1 MAVRQQRVLRWGVP
15 LNILGRDLQLIF
27 ASNLAGSFGDGLYSY
42 LLPVYMTENLKANP
56 VQVGILYAIVSLLA
70 ALTLLL
76 TGVLGDRYDRKKIMM
91 AGWGLWVPAPIFFA
105 LARNWLE
112 MLPGAVLWGSWLG
125 GPTMTAYIATA
136 ADKSKLTSAFT
147 AMSAAWSL
155 GYVFS
160 PALGGLLAAA
170 VGMKIVFYL
179 ASVLYASAGLILLF
193 ISSQGSNRDMQHRP
207 EEDRQPFQ
215 FRKTGGLLKLSI
227 FFAAIT
233 FTVMLFRPFVPK
245 FLADIYGY
253 GDFEIGLSGSILFLG
268 SAILGILLGKLGD
281 RYRRSY
287 ALASSLTLSS
297 LSLILLMIFRD
308 FYTLMAIV
316 FVAGCSYTLWSLMNA
331 IIGLQAP
338 ESVRVR
344 WFSIPQTVGMFCSF
358 IAPYLGGVMYDAS
371 PSYPFIA
378 AIALMLLLAVLASTK
393 ILEGDGLHEEFVDR
407 LRQQRL

>member
-1 MAVRQQRVLRWGVP
+1 VRQQRVLRWAFP
-15 LNILGRDLQLIF
+15 LDILGRDLQRIF

-56 VQVGILYAIVSLLA
+56 VQVGVLYAVVNLLA

-227 FFAAIT
+227 FFAAIM

-297 LSLILLMIFRD
+297 LSLILLMIFGD
-308 FYTLMAIV
+308 FHILMVTV

-331 IIGLQAP
+331 IISLHAP
-338 ESVRVR
+338 EAVRVR

-371 PSYPFIA
+371 PGYPFVA
-378 AIALMLLLAVLASTK
+378 AIVLMLLLAVLASTK
-393 ILEGDGLHEEFVDR
+393 ILEGD
-407 LRQQRL
+407 

>member
-1 MAVRQQRVLRWGVP
+1 LTVRQQRVRRWGFP

-56 VQVGILYAIVSLLA
+56 VQVGILYAVVNLLA

-76 TGVLGDRYDRKKIMM
+76 TGVLGDRYDRKKIM
-91 AGWGLWVPAPIFFA
+91 AVGWGVWVPAPIIFA

-136 ADKSKLTSAFT
+136 ADRNKLTSAFT

-160 PALGGLLAAA
+160 PALGGLLATAI
-170 VGMKIVFYL
+170 GMEIVFYL
-179 ASVLYASAGLILLF
+179 ASILYASAGLILLF
-193 ISSQGSNRDMQHRP
+193 ISSQGPSNDTQRSP
-207 EEDRQPFQ
+207 EEGLSSFQ
-215 FRKTGGLLKLSI
+215 VLKMRGLLRLSL
-227 FFAAIT
+227 FFATIM
-233 FTVMLFRPFVPK
+233 FTVMLFRPFISK
-245 FLADIYGY
+245 FLADVYGY
-253 GDFEIGLSGSILFLG
+253 GDFEIGLSGSVLFLG
-268 SAILGILLGKLGD
+268 SAILGVLLGKLGD
-281 RYRRSY
+281 KYRRSY

-297 LSLILLMIFRD
+297 LSLILLMIFGD
-308 FYTLMAIV
+308 FSTVMATV

-331 IIGLQAP
+331 IISLHAP
-338 ESVRVR
+338 ETVRVR

-358 IAPYLGGVMYDAS
+358 IAPYLGGVMYDVS

-378 AIALMLLLAVLASTK
+378 AIVLMLILAVLASTR
-393 ILEGDGLHEEFVDR
+393 ILEGDELSEKLVDR
-407 LRQQRL
+407 LRQ

>member
-1 MAVRQQRVLRWGVP
+1 MAVRQQGVLRWGFP

-56 VQVGILYAIVSLLA
+56 VQVGILYAVVNLLA

-76 TGVLGDRYDRKKIMM
+76 TGVLGDRYDRKKIMI

-136 ADKSKLTSAFT
+136 SDKSKLTSAFT

-160 PALGGLLAAA
+160 PALGGLLA
-170 VGMKIVFYL
+170 VTMGTRIVFYL
-179 ASVLYASAGLILLF
+179 SSILYASAGLILLF
-193 ISSQGSNRDMQHRP
+193 IGSQGPSSDMQRSP
-207 EEDRQPFQ
+207 EEGLSPFQ
-215 FRKTGGLLKLSI
+215 VLKMRGLLRLSM
-227 FFAAIT
+227 FFAAIM
-233 FTVMLFRPFVPK
+233 FTVMLFRPFISK
-245 FLADIYGY
+245 FLADVHGY
-253 GDFEIGLSGSILFLG
+253 GDFEIGLSGSVLFLG
-268 SAILGILLGKLGD
+268 SAILGVLLGKLGD
-281 RYRRSY
+281 RYRGSY

-297 LSLILLMIFRD
+297 LSLILLMIFGD
-308 FYTLMAIV
+308 FSTVMAAV

-331 IIGLQAP
+331 IISLHAP

-358 IAPYLGGVMYDAS
+358 TAPYLGGVMYDAS

-378 AIALMLLLAVLASTK
+378 AIVLMLILAVLASTK
-393 ILEGDGLHEEFVDR
+393 ILEDNRLCEEFVDR
-407 LRQQRL
+407 LRQ

>member
-1 MAVRQQRVLRWGVP
+1 MTVRQQRALKWRFT

-42 LLPVYMTENLKANP
+42 LLPVYMTENLKADP
-56 VQVGILYAIVSLLA
+56 VQIGILYAIVNLIA
-70 ALTLLL
+70 ASTLFL
-76 TGVLGDRYDRKKIMM
+76 TGVLGDRYDRKKIMV
-91 AGWGLWVPAPIFFA
+91 AGWCVWVPAPIFFA

-125 GPTMTAYIATA
+125 GPTVTAYVATA
-136 ADKSKLTSAFT
+136 ADRSKLTSAFT

-170 VGMKIVFYL
+170 MGMKIVFYL

-193 ISSQGSNRDMQHRP
+193 ISSQGPNRDMQHRP
-207 EEDRQPFQ
+207 EEGKPPFQ
-215 FRKTGGLLKLSI
+215 FLKTEGLLKLSM
-227 FFAAIT
+227 FFAAIM
-233 FTVMLFRPFVPK
+233 FTVMLFRPFVSK
-245 FLADIYGY
+245 FLADVYGY
-253 GDFEIGLSGSILFLG
+253 GDFEIGLSGSVLFLG

-308 FYTLMAIV
+308 FYILMAVV

-331 IIGLQAP
+331 IIGLRAP
-338 ESVRVR
+338 ESIRVR
-344 WFSIPQTVGMFCSF
+344 WFSIPQTAGMFCSF
-358 IAPYLGGVMYDAS
+358 MAPYLGGVLYNAS
-371 PSYPFIA
+371 PSHPFIV
-378 AIALMLLLAVLASTK
+378 AIVLMLLLALLASTK
-393 ILEGDGLHEEFVDR
+393 ILEEDELREKLVDR
-407 LRQQRL
+407 LRQ